1 MNTVANTKQVRS
13 IEINTELTKS
23 TLVGG
28 KVPMEFMEKYLMEL
42 KAEYKRKSMLN
53 NISYRFDA
61 STSDTL
67 IVFIDVPVLLKP
79 WEALGSALAIS
90 EAFSQDCVAV
100 RLRDYNH
107 EICHESLV
115 GRNTAP
121 YGEFNEEYF
130 IGW

>member
-1 MNTVANTKQVRS
+1 MNTVSTVANTKQVRS

-23 TLVGG
+23 SLVGG
-28 KVPMEFMEKYLMEL
+28 KVPMEFMESYLKEL
-42 KAEYKRKSMLN
+42 KAEYKRKSILN

-61 STSDTL
+61 DTL
-67 IVFIDVPVLLKP
+67 IIFMDIPVLMQP
-79 WEALGSALAIS
+79 WEALGVTLAIS

-100 RLRDYNH
+100 RLRDYNY

-115 GRNTAP
+115 GRNPAP